1 MNNTSNETIKND
13 EGAYNEA
20 CEKANVAYEVFAL
33 IRQSYRAGLTD
44 DDTFLAAKAVYAKAQ
59 AEYDKAF
66 AAASDVATTDT
77 TTLCGCGAAVR
88 VEDGGEPVPER
99 LHAIASGTPAER
111 RRRAS

>member
-1 MNNTSNETIKND
+1 MNNTSNET
-13 EGAYNEA
+13 EYNKA

-66 AAASDVATTDT
+66 AAASDVKTSDAQNTWDDPTWRD
-77 TTLCGCGAAVR
+77 GA
-88 VEDGGEPVPER
+88 
-99 LHAIASGTPAER
+99 
-111 RRRAS
+111 